1 MNGKRLYRCREDR
14 QLAGVAGG
22 MAEYLEIDPTIVR
35 ILWILSVFLGGFTLL
50 LYLIMAFVVPLEP
63 RGYAGPMGPN
73 PSGPNPNAGWPNGW
87 QAASSQAGTVDPT
100 TAEAAAGD
108 GTVDAAAPTATGGGA
123 AGAGTGAGW
132 TGPTYWTH
140 GATATGWTPGPAHRE
155 PRSGGGSA
163 TMVFGILLVVFGGI
177 ALLGPLF
184 PGWLVGAHLGPAF
197 LVALG
202 IALLA
207 VALRRPAAKA

>member
-50 LYLIMAFVVPLEP
+50 LYVIMAFVVPLEP

-73 PSGPNPNAGWPNGW
+73 P
-87 QAASSQAGTVDPT
+87 AGTSASTP
-100 TAEAAAGD
+100 AEATGTGD
-108 GTVDAAAPTATGGGA
+108 GTINAAETDATTGGEA
-123 AGAGTGAGW
+123 AGPGTGPGAHGTTGW
-132 TGPTYWTH
+132 TGPTYLTH
-140 GATATGWTPGPAHRE
+140 GGNATGWTPGPAHRE
-155 PRSGGGSA
+155 ARSGRGSGSGSA